1 MTGRSVC
8 NSRWVRRSKVGD
20 LIVKIVKVALIC
32 VGLACGSAYA
42 QAEGKIGI
50 ISTERVMR
58 ESEPAKRAMK
68 KLEKE
73 FEKRGQDLEKLRQQ
87 AQRLQEELEKNVATL
102 PEAQRK
108 AKEKELAESS
118 REFQRRQREFNEDIN
133 ARRNEEL
140 QVVVDRANK
149 AIKLIAEKEGYDL
162 ILQEAAYA
170 STRIDITDKVIKA
183 LADPAVAAK

>member
-1 MTGRSVC
+1 MNILKLAVVLLGLTVSV
-8 NSRWVRRSKVGD
+8 
-20 LIVKIVKVALIC
+20 AH
-32 VGLACGSAYA
+32 A
-42 QAEGKIGI
+42 QAEGKVGI
-50 ISTERVMR
+50 INTERVMR
-58 ESEPAKRAMK
+58 DSEPAKRAMK

-73 FEKRGQDLEKLRQQ
+73 FEKRGQDLEKIRQQ
-87 AQRLQEELEKNVATL
+87 GQKLQEELEKTGVTL
-102 PEAQRK
+102 SDPQRK

-149 AIKLIAEKEGYDL
+149 AIKQIAEKEGYDL

-170 STRIDITDKVIKA
+170 SPRIDITDKVIKA
-183 LADPAVAAK
+183 LADPVPAK